1 MDGASPE
8 KILLIANPASR
19 HGEGIVDAARVE
31 ALLHE
36 RADAELTVL
45 MTQRR
50 GHAEELAAAAGGFDL
65 VVVVGG
71 DGAAHEVA
79 NGLMRIPREGRPA
92 MGVVPAGSGN
102 DYALS
107 LGMSRSLEEAARQLV
122 SAPRRWVDLGV
133 CNGRHFIET
142 LSFGLDAAIALDTI
156 ERRKRTG
163 AAGVTLYMQSGLPRF
178 DTMRFPLDGFQKF
191 DPAYQHNDFRNNRG
205 SLGMPDQP
213 IEYNPRR
220 TAGFSLRTNPFSSW
234 FYTQENTPFM
244 QSKTPYTYLYFVNNF
259 GQDLNFFRAIHNQN
273 VARGLNL
280 GVDFRVYDV
289 YGAYTNS
296 RSNQYNVRVTGNY
309 ITRDAKYRILFGYI
323 HNVAA
328 VGENGGIRTDSLFTK
343 NMETNRLRIPVSLS
357 DARTRWRENKYFFK
371 QSYHFYDY

>member
-107 LGMSRSLEEAARQLV
+107 LGMSCSLEEAARQLV
-122 SAPRRWVDLGV
+122 SAPRRWADLGV

-163 AAGVTLYMQSGLPRF
+163 AAGVTLYMQSGF
-178 DTMRFPLDGFQKF
+178 DQLRNHLAYHEMEAWFDGVGRCQ
-191 DPAYQHNDFRNNRG
+191 
-205 SLGMPDQP
+205 
-213 IEYNPRR
+213 
-220 TAGFSLRTNPFSSW
+220 
-234 FYTQENTPFM
+234 
-244 QSKTPYTYLYFVNNF
+244 
-259 GQDLNFFRAIHNQN
+259 
-273 VARGLNL
+273 
-280 GVDFRVYDV
+280 RVV
-289 YGAYTNS
+289 
-296 RSNQYNVRVTGNY
+296 
-309 ITRDAKYRILFGYI
+309 LC
-323 HNVAA
+323 A
-328 VGENGGIRTDSLFTK
+328 V
-343 NMETNRLRIPVSLS
+343 
-357 DARTRWRENKYFFK
+357 
-371 QSYHFYDY
+371 

>member
-122 SAPRRWVDLGV
+122 SAPRRWADLGV

-163 AAGVTLYMQSGLPRF
+163 AAGVTLYMQSGFDQLRNHLAYQRVVLCAVQVGPTYGGGFRICPDARF
-178 DTMRFPLDGFQKF
+178 DDGMLDVCVAHAPVSALKAGFVFLCAKGGRHRRFREIESLRAREIRLRFGFAPPAQIDGEPLDAVEYAVSIE
-191 DPAYQHNDFRNNRG
+191 PAALRVVAP
-205 SLGMPDQP
+205 S
-213 IEYNPRR
+213 
-220 TAGFSLRTNPFSSW
+220 ASAFSR
-234 FYTQENTPFM
+234 
-244 QSKTPYTYLYFVNNF
+244 
-259 GQDLNFFRAIHNQN
+259 
-273 VARGLNL
+273 
-280 GVDFRVYDV
+280 
-289 YGAYTNS
+289 
-296 RSNQYNVRVTGNY
+296 
-309 ITRDAKYRILFGYI
+309 
-323 HNVAA
+323 
-328 VGENGGIRTDSLFTK
+328 
-343 NMETNRLRIPVSLS
+343 
-357 DARTRWRENKYFFK
+357 
-371 QSYHFYDY
+371 